1 MPSPVSWLRGP
12 KLWRAGLTR
21 GRLAQVSS
29 LRPPAALGCAARRK
43 HKQSWLAKRP
53 RPAQSGGLRPRAHNR
68 PPPRGWCKGSR
79 GVAAASK
86 PGEDWG
92 APARGVRRTLRREV
106 CAGRASPAVAALLA
120 IVDTGA
126 LAYSMD

>member
-53 RPAQSGGLRPRAHNR
+53 RPAQSGGPGPPCFVREPTIARHLAGGARA
-68 PPPRGWCKGSR
+68 PR

-86 PGEDWG
+86 S
-92 APARGVRRTLRREV
+92 RGIGVLGREV

-126 LAYSMD
+126 LA